1 MKTTIQSKI
10 EKILLV
16 VLLILLIAYS
26 FKSQAQ
32 SRGRYG
38 KASYGSAWSRDL
50 GVELSV
56 GAPHFKLQSNIAEL
70 NNLRTSYFGFNL
82 GAVFATDYSKIKVTA
97 GMYTSDD
104 SVPYEI
110 DFFQGGVS
118 WSLYLLRMEGL
129 QSHAIEPYFILGA
142 NLMHTRFYGNYLGP
156 DVATNYS
163 ASNPPYL
170 GKAGY
175 LFANVGIGAEYQ
187 LESETLKFIHIFGQA
202 TYGVP
207 GIAVYSDRAF
217 SQTTAM
223 GSVSYTFG
231 INFAISR

>member
-38 KASYGSAWSRDL
+38 RSSWSRDM

-56 GAPHFKLQSNIAEL
+56 GAPHFKLESNIAEL

-82 GAVFATDYSKIKVTA
+82 GGVFATDYSKIKVTA

-129 QSHAIEPYFILGA
+129 RAHAIEPYFILGA
-142 NLMHTRFYGNYLGP
+142 NLMHAKFYGNYLGP

-163 ASNPPYL
+163 QSNPPYL

-187 LESETLKFIHIFGQA
+187 LESDALKFIHIFGQA

-207 GIAVYSDRAF
+207 GIAVYGDKAF
-217 SQTTAM
+217 SQTTVM
-223 GSVSYTFG
+223 GSVTYTLG